1 MLFRSL
7 AKFRK
12 NKFFKK
18 QHSQN
23 NPEQTKKF
31 EPETP
36 EIITVKKS
44 DSVYEPTTTKSWIK
58 SGTKYAYIIA
68 AAALLS
74 GIFTPFTLDV
84 ELETVIFGILILLIG
99 VGGGVIIFKGVIAEK
114 TSTILICVGLS
125 FMAIS
130 LILVFLIT
138 STLR

>member
-1 MLFRSL
+1 L

-23 NPEQTKKF
+23 NPERTKKF

-44 DSVYEPTTTKSWIK
+44 DSVYEPTATKSWIK
-58 SGTKYAYIIA
+58 SGAKYVYIIA

-74 GIFTPFTLDV
+74 GIFTPFTIGV
-84 ELETVIFGILILLIG
+84 EPQTVIFGILILIIG
-99 VGGGVIIFKGVIAEK
+99 VAGGILIFKGVTAEK
-114 TSTILICVGLS
+114 TSTILVCVGLS
-125 FMAIS
+125 FITIS
-130 LILVFLIT
+130 LILIFQIVF
-138 STLR
+138 TLKTG

>member
-1 MLFRSL
+1 M

-23 NPEQTKKF
+23 NPEQTKKL

-36 EIITVKKS
+36 ETITIKKS
-44 DSVYEPTTTKSWIK
+44 DSVYESKRTKSWIK
-58 SGTKYAYIIA
+58 SGAKYIYIIA

-84 ELETVIFGILILLIG
+84 EGETVVYGMLILFIG
-99 VGGGVIIFKGVIAEK
+99 VGGGVLIFKGVTAEK
-114 TSTILICVGLS
+114 TSTILVCVGLS
-125 FMAIS
+125 FTTIS
-130 LILVFLIT
+130 LILIFQIV
-138 STLR
+138 STFRSG

>member
-1 MLFRSL
+1 M

-23 NPEQTKKF
+23 NSEQTKKF
-31 EPETP
+31 EPEIP
-36 EIITVKKS
+36 ETITVKKS

-114 TSTILICVGLS
+114 TSTILVCIGLS
-125 FMAIS
+125 FMTIS
-130 LILVFLIT
+130 LVLILQFV
-138 STLR
+138 STLKAG

>member
-1 MLFRSL
+1 M

-36 EIITVKKS
+36 ETITVKKS
-44 DSVYEPTTTKSWIK
+44 DSVYETTTTKSWIK
-58 SGTKYAYIIA
+58 SGAKYIYIIA

-84 ELETVIFGILILLIG
+84 GLETVISGILILLIG
-99 VGGGVIIFKGVIAEK
+99 AGGGILIFKGVQAEK
-114 TSTILICVGLS
+114 TSTILVVVGSSL
-125 FMAIS
+125 MAIS
-130 LILVFLIT
+130 LILVLLIV
-138 STLR
+138 SILRS